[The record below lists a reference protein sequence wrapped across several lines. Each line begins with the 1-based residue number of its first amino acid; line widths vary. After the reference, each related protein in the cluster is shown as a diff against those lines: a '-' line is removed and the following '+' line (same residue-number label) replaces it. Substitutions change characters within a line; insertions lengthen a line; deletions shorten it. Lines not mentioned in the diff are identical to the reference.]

1 MVTNLGLKPRGAALE
16 YIKDLK
22 KHNFIKA
29 YEEPF
34 DGNELFY
41 IMCNV
46 ENGLFVTLS
55 TTNRQSEIDS
65 GDTFGEMLIPD
76 KSDKARFNKFCKF
89 WFGGG
94 NHFISKEGT
103 VDMFMLNLLRFY
115 PPKIVSDIK
124 SLGLTLLSPWWEP
137 HASIRFM
144 TPSEVSMGGNRTTNR
159 TFSSWSDF
167 SSFTTGEKIMTFP
180 DAAKKIILA
189 GLALS

>member
-1 MVTNLGLKPRGAALE
+1 MVTNLGLNPRGDVLE
-16 YIKDLK
+16 YIRDLK
-22 KHNFIKA
+22 KHKFVKV

-55 TTNRQSEIDS
+55 TTNRQSEIGS
-65 GDTFGEMLIPD
+65 GDTFGEVLVPD
-76 KSDKARFNKFCKF
+76 KSDTARFNKFCKF

-103 VDMFMLNLLRFY
+103 VDMFMLNLRFY

-137 HASIRFM
+137 HDGLRFM
-144 TPSEVSMGGNRTTNR
+144 TPSELSMGGSSTANR

-167 SSFTTGEKIMTFP
+167 SSFTTDKKIMTFP
-180 DAAKKIILA
+180 DAAKKIILV
-189 GLALS
+189 GLALN